1 MFCWRAEKTV
11 NASDNGKWP
20 YAAGDDGEGPGAVG
34 VPVES
39 HVGVAIEGTTLFEL
53 QLKAPDNLW
62 VSLAIHT
69 ELDLVSLDFL
79 LDLRLKDSCLFVLLD
94 VEFAV
99 PYALIYNRK
108 AAKMAKN

>member
-1 MFCWRAEKTV
+1 MLVTVENDLMLPGMMEKV
-11 NASDNGKWP
+11 LASLG
-20 YAAGDDGEGPGAVG
+20 
-34 VPVES
+34 
-39 HVGVAIEGTTLFEL
+39 F
-53 QLKAPDNLW
+53 QLKVTLG
-62 VSLAIHT
+62 SLLKARYCLSCSPRQSLGFT